1 MKDTGKSNLQMVR
14 DNWEEIERKVRE
26 HHRKQLRIAAII
38 VGICVALGITYYVY
52 VQHKLYTD
60 YKMKLEIVLLFNIIS
75 WAAANER

>member
-52 VQHKLYTD
+52 VQH
-60 YKMKLEIVLLFNIIS
+60 
-75 WAAANER
+75 